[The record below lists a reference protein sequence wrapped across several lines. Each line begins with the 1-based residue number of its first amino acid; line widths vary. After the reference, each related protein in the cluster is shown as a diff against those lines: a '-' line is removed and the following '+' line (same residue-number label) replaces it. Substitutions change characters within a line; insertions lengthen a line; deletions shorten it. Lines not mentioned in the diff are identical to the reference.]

1 MPSERLH
8 KDIAGEPKLYMA
20 AYDRDLPPGTRY
32 GPVVRDLYIVEC
44 CTNGR
49 GSVIINDREI
59 TFSAGDCYIIPP
71 GQKVIHTA
79 DPVTSREGVYC
90 AIDGR
95 IVSKIVSDVGITP
108 ENPFVSGECF
118 EAMVEVVTR
127 MIGLSNDTDM
137 GADLRRIACIYELLG
152 IISRPRSA
160 KNKNV
165 WVEKAL
171 GYMETNYHKSI
182 TVEDI
187 SDNVG
192 LERSY
197 FSTLFKSR
205 MGISPHAYLS
215 ELRVQKAVLLL
226 GDGTY
231 SVADAAEAVGLDPR
245 NFSRLFKQ
253 ITGHRPNDFKGKE

>member
-1 MPSERLH
+1 MPSDRIL

-20 AYDRDLPPGTRY
+20 ACDRDLPPGTRY

-44 CTNGR
+44 CTKGS

-59 TFSAGDCYIIPP
+59 FFGAGDCYIIPP

-79 DPVTSREGVYC
+79 DPIMSREGVYC

-95 IVSKIVSDVGITP
+95 VVTKTVLDVGITP
-108 ENPFVSGECF
+108 ESPFVASECF
-118 EAMVEVVTR
+118 SDMVEVVTR
-127 MIGLSNDTDM
+127 MIDLSSDTDM
-137 GADLRRIACIYELLG
+137 GADLRRIACIYDLLG
-152 IISRPRSA
+152 IISRPKAA

-171 GYMETNYHKSI
+171 GYMETNYHRSI
-182 TVEDI
+182 TVENIADSI
-187 SDNVG
+187 G

-215 ELRVQKAVLLL
+215 ELRVRKAVVLL

-245 NFSRLFKQ
+245 NFARLFKQ
-253 ITGHRPNDFKGKE
+253 ITGRKPCDFKNKE

>member
-1 MPSERLH
+1 MPSERIN
-8 KDIAGEPKLYMA
+8 KNIAAEPTLYMV

-44 CTNGR
+44 CTKGA

-59 TFSAGDCYIIPP
+59 FFGAGDCYIIPP

-79 DPVTSREGVYC
+79 DPITSREGVYC

-95 IVSKIVSDVGITP
+95 IVAKTVSDVGITP
-108 ENPFVSGECF
+108 ENPFVSPECF
-118 EAMVEVVTR
+118 DGMVEVVTR
-127 MIGLSNDTDM
+127 MIELSSDTDM

-152 IISRPRSA
+152 IISKPKLA

-165 WVEKAL
+165 WVEKAI
-171 GYMETNYHKSI
+171 GFMETNYHKSI
-182 TVEDI
+182 TVENIADSI
-187 SDNVG
+187 G

-215 ELRVQKAVLLL
+215 ELRVRKSVVLL
-226 GDGTY
+226 GDGNY

-245 NFSRLFKQ
+245 NFARLFRQ
-253 ITGHRPNDFKGKE
+253 ITGRKPNDLKNKQ